1 MCFDSANLQGAGA
14 VRKRAGGGRREIKV
28 REAGEQGTG
37 GGSFCPLP
45 PPPPPHTHTQMLR
58 KETEGVNKAS
68 SGGGYI
74 FKIGIGNGGIIFS
87 ENILGAS
94 VLKLYTFLKTTD
106 PAGT

>member
-1 MCFDSANLQGAGA
+1 
-14 VRKRAGGGRREIKV
+14 
-28 REAGEQGTG
+28 
-37 GGSFCPLP
+37 
-45 PPPPPHTHTQMLR
+45 MLR

-87 ENILGAS
+87 ENILRAS

-106 PAGT
+106 PAGTYQTIGPQSRVREQIK